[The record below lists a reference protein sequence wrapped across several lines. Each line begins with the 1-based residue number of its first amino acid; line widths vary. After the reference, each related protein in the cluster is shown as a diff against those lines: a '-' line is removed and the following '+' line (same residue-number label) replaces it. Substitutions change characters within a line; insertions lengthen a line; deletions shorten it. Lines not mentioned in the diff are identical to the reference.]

1 MRLISWFKD
10 MFNKA
15 FDDANVLGAEIALN
29 AMTRFSEIQPTHL
42 AMLRK
47 AIAEKRAKKSVAQ
60 DESPD

>member
-1 MRLISWFKD
+1 

-29 AMTRFSEIQPTHL
+29 AMTRFSDIQPTHL

-60 DESPD
+60 DESTD

>member
-10 MFNKA
+10 MFHKA

-42 AMLRK
+42 SMLRK
-47 AIAEKRAKKSVAQ
+47 VIAEKRAKNSATQ
-60 DESPD
+60 NDSTD